1 GPGGPPGVTH
11 YMVEMAYIT
20 LAVRTMIAA
29 GELEMARA
37 WLETADTWHR
47 GPRPSLV
54 NHGWTLVEWAEWHRA
69 RGDIPAMRRAA
80 REALDLTRRAPAT
93 SVAFN
98 AHRLLGAAGG
108 PEAPDHLAR
117 ALDLAQRCGFP
128 FDI

>member
-1 GPGGPPGVTH
+1 
-11 YMVEMAYIT
+11 
-20 LAVRTMIAA
+20 
-29 GELEMARA
+29 
-37 WLETADTWHR
+37 R

-128 FDI
+128 FDIARALLERGRPDDLVEARRIFASLGARPYLARVDAALARQG